1 MESCV
6 VIGGQL
12 SAPRQSCFVTFEDNS
27 KFWVLWKD
35 IQHGE
40 THRCRC
46 DLCWPE
52 PAPLFSS
59 PSLTPL
65 CPITLQQASPGR
77 SLAVPSAG
85 RWSQIPTANWITT
98 TTSSSVA
105 SAASVSEAVLCQH
118 LGGVP
123 GKRFHDLSPN
133 PEQLIGP
140 GFHQLLVCSPQ
151 ATRMQHDGAKL
162 TLMERQLCVATATI
176 NRGT

>member
-6 VIGGQL
+6 VIGGQI

-40 THRCRC
+40 THRWRC
-46 DLCWPE
+46 DLCWSD
-52 PAPLFSS
+52 AAQLFSS
-59 PSLTPL
+59 PPLTPL
-65 CPITLQQASPGR
+65 YPITLQQASPGR

-85 RWSQIPTANWITT
+85 RWSQILTANWITT

-105 SAASVSEAVLCQH
+105 SAASVSEAVLCQR

-123 GKRFHDLSPN
+123 GKSLDNLRV
-133 PEQLIGP
+133 G
-140 GFHQLLVCSPQ
+140 
-151 ATRMQHDGAKL
+151 R
-162 TLMERQLCVATATI
+162 TLQ
-176 NRGT
+176 NS